1 MTACLLWTHFDHLPP
16 SWCLRPQR
24 VNKPRASKFPVTET
38 AWGIRIRGGSGIG
51 PTFAAD
57 EGGANVSQRGRAIQK
72 ERLLANGGPGGAQ
85 LEILYNKH
93 SVRLARESVKR
104 NAGSVAPRAGGQFRK
119 YAPPRRPDL

>member
-72 ERLLANGGPGGAQ
+72 ERLLAKEDQEALNWRSCTTSTVCASP
-85 LEILYNKH
+85 E
-93 SVRLARESVKR
+93 
-104 NAGSVAPRAGGQFRK
+104 RASS
-119 YAPPRRPDL
+119 ATPEV